1 MARMDT
7 DGGQPGLPFASVWE
21 RECPARSKPGS
32 AGVSPQA
39 WERGRLARLRAGRA
53 RTQSIRTPNL
63 PLRPVWEHCGA
74 IAIAGDRNEF
84 RSTLAP
90 PGSAVVSPACAPEAR
105 APRASPLTVGE
116 GSRSQG

>member
-39 WERGRLARLRAGRA
+39 
-53 RTQSIRTPNL
+53 
-63 PLRPVWEHCGA
+63 
-74 IAIAGDRNEF
+74 
-84 RSTLAP
+84 
-90 PGSAVVSPACAPEAR
+90 
-105 APRASPLTVGE
+105 
-116 GSRSQG
+116 

>member
-39 WERGRLARLRAGRA
+39 WERGRLARLRAGGA
-53 RTQSIRTPNL
+53 RTQVNL
-63 PLRPVWEHCGA
+63 NRAWASRPHTLRLGA
-74 IAIAGDRNEF
+74 Q
-84 RSTLAP
+84 
-90 PGSAVVSPACAPEAR
+90 
-105 APRASPLTVGE
+105 ASPPA
-116 GSRSQG
+116 SD